1 MAMKHQICSSVNYS
15 ISRCN
20 KRARMK
26 RVGRSDVLTLFVRR
40 FGRRR
45 WSMGQA
51 KLVNVGVDTL
61 MLNAFY
67 TDERGRPV
75 KYDLDESLRLQLD
88 AWKRE
93 AQAFH
98 VECPT
103 TLVFNEAVLHMCPN
117 GVGQGQWPWMLKTK
131 DITLYISGGHW
142 NGIAS
147 VRFSSQYLW
156 SCRSTR
162 DAMVSMQAF
171 LDDLFKQ
178 AV

>member
-1 MAMKHQICSSVNYS
+1 MFRK
-15 ISRCN
+15 
-20 KRARMK
+20 
-26 RVGRSDVLTLFVRR
+26 
-40 FGRRR
+40 RR
-45 WSMGQA
+45 WSMGKA

-61 MLNAFY
+61 VLNAFY

-75 KYDLDESLRLQLD
+75 KYDLEDSLRLHLD

-103 TLVFNEAVLHMCPN
+103 TLVFNEAVLHMYPN

-131 DITLYISGGHW
+131 DITLYVSGGHW

-147 VRFSSQYLW
+147 VRFLSQYLW
-156 SCRSTR
+156 SCPGVL
-162 DAMVSMQAF
+162 DAMVSVQLF
-171 LDDLFKQ
+171 LDELFKDEMYLQ
-178 AV
+178 VSSVDLCVDVAGWDDVDHLDRASNFIARSRK